1 MNGKKSQEIVRFGKH
16 LSARGEGERQNLM
29 DTYRTSYRRPQINTS
44 GYMPYF
50 GKEGLKP
57 FRPTIQTSSAK
68 MFRGPTQYSS
78 ATNVM
83 EAPDSLKVCIDY
95 HGCFAMENDIPAA
108 LRSIN
113 KSRLSSVVRQS
124 LQRNNFQ
131 IQGWRARN
139 LDGKSGNPVSLG
151 LYRFEGVGVDRNEWQ
166 DWSVILKVIQSPANL
181 GFVNFGE
188 GDDPTHWN
196 YWKRELL
203 IYQSGWLE
211 GLPEGI
217 TAPLCYEAMEMPGN
231 IAGMWLEDIKDTY
244 SGAWPLHRYALT
256 ARHLG
261 RLNGIYISRR
271 ELPTYPWLSRGRTRQ
286 WLSSIAWQDF
296 PWDHPQ
302 VWQQFPNPELDSFRS
317 MLQDNERFLAKLDQL
332 PKTLCYGDTDPAN
345 FISHHA
351 LRRQDQ
357 TVAMDWSMAGIEPL
371 GDDLGQLVY
380 GTYLNLKSYRLKD
393 ISEMLFTSYIN
404 GLQDSGCRIDTQ
416 LVHFGYAATAA
427 FRVGLSKLVHLGEQL
442 NREND
447 FMPQNNYPSNTPQP
461 FESVMA
467 DEAYRLLDRI

>member
-1 MNGKKSQEIVRFGKH
+1 MASSIG
-16 LSARGEGERQNLM
+16 M
-29 DTYRTSYRRPQINTS
+29 D
-44 GYMPYF
+44 
-50 GKEGLKP
+50 
-57 FRPTIQTSSAK
+57 
-68 MFRGPTQYSS
+68 
-78 ATNVM
+78 
-83 EAPDSLKVCIDY
+83 APDSLRVCIDY
-95 HGCFAMENDIPAA
+95 HGCFALENDIPAA

-113 KSRLSSVVRQS
+113 KSRLSSVVRES
-124 LQRNNFQ
+124 LKRNNFQ

-139 LDGKSGNPVSLG
+139 LDGHGRNPINLG
-151 LYRFEGVGVDRNEWQ
+151 LYRFEGVGVDRSEWL

-181 GFVNFGE
+181 GFVSSGE
-188 GDDPTHWN
+188 GDDPSHWN

-203 IYQSGWLE
+203 IYQSGWLQS
-211 GLPEGI
+211 LPEGI
-217 TAPLCYEAMEMPGN
+217 TAPICYGAVEMPGN

-286 WLSSIAWQDF
+286 WLNTIDWQDF

-302 VWQQFPNPELDSFRS
+302 VWQQFPNPELDCFRS
-317 MLQDNERFLAKLDQL
+317 MLQDNERFLAKLDQI
-332 PKTLCYGDTDPAN
+332 PKTICHGDTNPAN
-345 FISHHA
+345 FISHHTP
-351 LRRQDQ
+351 RRQEQ
-357 TVAMDWSMAGIEPL
+357 TVAMDWSLAGIEPL

-380 GTYLNLKSYRLKD
+380 STYMNLKSYRLRD

-416 LVHFGYAATAA
+416 LVRFGYAASAA
-427 FRVGLSKLVHLGEQL
+427 FRVGLSKLVHLSEQL
-442 NREND
+442 NREYD
-447 FMPQNNYPSNTPQP
+447 YIPQNNYTSITPQP
-461 FESVMA
+461 FESAMA